1 MNYSLY
7 IFLTLLL
14 GSWSFLVIYDI
25 CEVLVNYYF
34 STLCRDY
41 ALKDLLYAKI
51 KNARHLSLLLLLLC
65 LNLVFEYLGI
75 IMIMIQISLPTQMA
89 NQLSQHNVLTVLLP
103 LTDLK
108 CLYYYHILNFDAYLF
123 FLCLF
128 FRIFSYI

>member
-14 GSWSFLVIYDI
+14 GSSPFLVIYDI
-25 CEVLVNYYF
+25 CEVFVNYYF
-34 STLCRDY
+34 SILCRDY

-89 NQLSQHNVLTVLLP
+89 NQLSQHVLTVLLL

-123 FLCLF
+123 FF
-128 FRIFSYI
+128 MSIF

>member
-7 IFLTLLL
+7 IFFTLLL
-14 GSWSFLVIYDI
+14 GSSSFLVIYDI
-25 CEVLVNYYF
+25 CEVFVNYF
-34 STLCRDY
+34 STLFRDY

-89 NQLSQHNVLTVLLP
+89 NQLSQHNVLTVLLL
-103 LTDLK
+103 LTDLR

-128 FRIFSYI
+128 F